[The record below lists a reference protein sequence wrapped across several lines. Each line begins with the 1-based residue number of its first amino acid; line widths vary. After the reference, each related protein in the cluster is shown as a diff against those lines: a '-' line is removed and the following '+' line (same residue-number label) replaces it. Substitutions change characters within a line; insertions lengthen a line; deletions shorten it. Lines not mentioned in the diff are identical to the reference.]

1 MGGCQSS
8 STKMAFDG
16 GAPNKNTSGKEV
28 FGNLQIETY
37 MERMKAAQDNKVKL
51 LLLGAGESGKST
63 VFKQMRILHG
73 TKRSEEDLRNFGI
86 IVRANIIV
94 SMKKLAIMMRKMGL
108 SADLDQEALAA
119 QNSYKDAND
128 MDPSYMTPREA
139 YDNIIEN
146 IVDAN
151 VSTRNLRE
159 GAQVGEGQPARSR
172 RAKNSAYN
180 DSLLFLEYVDSIRIL
195 WNCETMKKVWANR
208 AQAGV
213 NESHKEYLKDLSRI
227 ASPEYIPTDQDV
239 LLARIRTTQVTMEKY
254 HIDGIDFEVYDIGG
268 QRSERRKWIDCFDGV
283 DAVIF
288 VAALSGYDETLAE
301 ARRTNRMV
309 EALELF
315 RSVCNNRAFAN
326 TSIMLFLNKKDL
338 FAEKIM
344 ESDINKQIPFSDYCG
359 PPRDFDNG
367 VQYFIEKFKEC
378 LMDEENEFNDN
389 FIHVTKATDTTN
401 MRFVL
406 DSTRAIIMHDNL
418 KRSGFL
424 GTD

>member
-8 STKMAFDG
+8 SSETAFDG
-16 GAPNKNTSGKEV
+16 GVPSNGKPNSKEMMNNTK
-28 FGNLQIETY
+28 IEEIMANIKST
-37 MERMKAAQDNKVKL
+37 QDNKVKL

-73 TKRSEEDLRNFGI
+73 TKRSEEDLRNFAI
-86 IVRANIIV
+86 IVRANILV
-94 SMKKLAIMMRKMGL
+94 SVKKLAMMLRKM
-108 SADLDQEALAA
+108 DLMSELDKEAKA
-119 QNSYKDAND
+119 QRNSYKNADE
-128 MDPSYMTPREA
+128 MDPSFMTPREA
-139 YDNIIEN
+139 FDIIIEN
-146 IVDAN
+146 IVEAN
-151 VSTRNLRE
+151 TVEQALSE
-159 GAQVGEGQPARSR
+159 GAQDANDRARIR
-172 RAKNSAYN
+172 RAGNSAYN
-180 DSLLFLEYVDSIRIL
+180 DSLVFLEYVDSIRIL
-195 WNCETMKKVWANR
+195 WNSETMKKVWAKR
-208 AQAGV
+208 AQAVV
-213 NESHKEYLKDLSRI
+213 NESHKEYLQDLTRI

-254 HIDGIDFEVYDIGG
+254 HIEGIDFEIYDIGG

-344 ESDINKQIPFSDYCG
+344 ESDIIKQIPFSDYVG
-359 PPRDFDNG
+359 PPRDFDHG

-378 LMDEENEFNDN
+378 LMDEDSEFNDN

-418 KRSGFL
+418 QRSGFL